1 MRSNPYNFAYF
12 FIGYGL
18 WVMGYKLCVM
28 RYALC
33 VIGKIIGK
41 TQPQR
46 TKHHIFQRTPRL
58 YEHSL
63 PNAFAYLI
71 PDEASNT
78 S

>member
-12 FIGYGL
+12 FIFIGYGL
-18 WVMGYKLCVM
+18 WVIS
-28 RYALC
+28 YALR